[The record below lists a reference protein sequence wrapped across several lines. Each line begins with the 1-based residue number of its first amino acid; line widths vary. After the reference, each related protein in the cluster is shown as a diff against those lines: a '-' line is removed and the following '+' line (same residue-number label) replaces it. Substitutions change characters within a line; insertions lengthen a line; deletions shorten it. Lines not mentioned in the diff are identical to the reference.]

1 MSVDEIID
9 HLLINLAPDE
19 IAEFT
24 CDSVS
29 DAKAWYMR
37 YRRAIDRAS
46 VNTELSISRE
56 GNIIRIRKMPK
67 APAPVIKKLSEV
79 S

>member
-46 VNTELSISRE
+46 VSMELSISRE
-56 GNIIRIRKMPK
+56 GKVLRIRRMPP
-67 APAPVIKKLSEV
+67 APSPVIKKLSEV
-79 S
+79 